1 MEIVYIRMPSE
12 LIRLLDVDS
21 RIRGLRR
28 SELIRKIIQDYYEEQ
43 AIFSTELK
51 KALSQNK
58 HKTAQQDWGNLPN
71 PERR

>member
-51 KALSQNK
+51 KVLSQNK
-58 HKTAQQDWGNLPN
+58 HKTAQQDWGKP
-71 PERR
+71 PQS